1 MPGTEEVSELETV
14 LGILQGVAF
23 FIALPV
29 LIGFMIIG
37 SLLLWARFKAG
48 AKTFAEL
55 VCSTNAD
62 CPKGYVCENGVCI
75 PVRR

>member
-1 MPGTEEVSELETV
+1 MLDTEEVSELETV

-29 LIGFMIIG
+29 LVGFMIIG
-37 SLLLWARFKAG
+37 SLLLWARFKAR

-55 VCSTNAD
+55 VCSTDAD
-62 CPKGYVCENGVCI
+62 CPKGHVCENGVCVS
-75 PVRR
+75 VRR